1 MVFSLIYNCPL
12 LILCLCWLLL
22 RKKEYERFEF
32 WRALIDLAVISIALA
47 RFYGSS
53 IPPSGHAVFL
63 THTLISVNNRYYRL
77 AALTMLIVTIGLKI
91 SWGDYTSWSYG
102 VVLGVIS
109 GMLWDWAG
117 DDSGN
122 ALQSGEG

>member
-1 MVFSLIYNCPL
+1 MFFALMYNSPL
-12 LILCLCWLLL
+12 LILCVFWLLF
-22 RKKEYERFEF
+22 RKKEYERFQL
-32 WRALIDLAVISIALA
+32 WRALIDIAVISIAIA

-63 THTLISVNNRYYRL
+63 THSLISVNNRYYRL

-109 GMLWDWAG
+109 GMVWDWAG
-117 DDSGN
+117 KDSSN
-122 ALQSGEG
+122 VLQSGEG